1 MLCLSGLAV
10 SGTAASIDSG
20 QEGFESHPVAFKAMQ
35 HNKKEEAMAEAHYY
49 AKLVWSGGA
58 LGPTKSVET
67 YSREFRTEFE
77 GKPPLSGSADPGVH
91 GDPTLYNPEDLLM
104 SALSACHMLS
114 YLAVCAH
121 AGIVVLS
128 YEDTVVGTL
137 TRRDGRLTFIDVL
150 LRPKVVLEVGS
161 DIEKARALHDK
172 AHNICVI
179 ANSVNFP
186 VRYEPEIIFT
196 SESVAAA

>member
-1 MLCLSGLAV
+1 
-10 SGTAASIDSG
+10 
-20 QEGFESHPVAFKAMQ
+20 
-35 HNKKEEAMAEAHYY
+35 MAEAHYH
-49 AKLVWSGGA
+49 AKLGWSGGA
-58 LGPTKSVET
+58 LGPTKSVES
-67 YSREFRTEFE
+67 YSREFRAEFE
-77 GKPPLSGSADPGVH
+77 GKPPLRGSADPAFH

-104 SALSACHMLS
+104 SALSGCHMLS

-128 YEDTVVGTL
+128 YEDTAVGTL
-137 TRRDGRLTFIDVL
+137 ARRDGKAQFVDVL

-161 DIEKARALHDK
+161 DIEKARALHEK

-186 VRYEPEIIFT
+186 VRHKAEVIFA
-196 SESVAAA
+196 SESVVAT